1 MKIEIEISDLEEIF
15 ETEYS
20 YESVN
25 GVDIKK
31 GITDLAIKKFVDDLY
46 DNVCCYDAYDVIKN
60 ACGTIVEDNKIYII
74 ETVIEKVTETILKK
88 KAIVDSMPKKSEI
101 SGINKEWEEY
111 FMELIDKAI
120 AKRFK

>member
-1 MKIEIEISDLEEIF
+1 MKIEIEISDWEEIF

-25 GVDIKK
+25 GQDIKK
-31 GITDLAIKKFVDDLY
+31 GIADLAIKKFVDDLY
-46 DNVCCYDAYDVIKN
+46 DSECCDGAYDVIQN
-60 ACGTIVEDNKIYII
+60 ACKTIVEDNKKHII
-74 ETVIEKVTETILKK
+74 DTVIKRVTETILKK
-88 KAIVDSMPKKSEI
+88 KAIADSMPKKSEI